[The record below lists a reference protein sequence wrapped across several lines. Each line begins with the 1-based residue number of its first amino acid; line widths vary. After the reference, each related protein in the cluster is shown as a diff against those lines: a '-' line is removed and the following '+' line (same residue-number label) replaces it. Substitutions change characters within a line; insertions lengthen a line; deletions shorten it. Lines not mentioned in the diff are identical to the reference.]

1 MERSESD
8 DWAIIRRKSY
18 LCGGGGGGE
27 EEGISAG
34 STWAGPGEGVNMTKA
49 RVLDHRGEEGAW
61 GVI

>member
-1 MERSESD
+1 M
-8 DWAIIRRKSY
+8 RRR
-18 LCGGGGGGE
+18 GGE

-49 RVLDHRGEEGAW
+49 RVLDHSGEEGAW